1 MRIFAYNSFGDFIKL
16 CDKPTSQRIWAYA
29 QSSTL
34 CEKVVLTTL
43 SMEYCSCILF
53 LFRIGCVFPTTAM
66 LCRRAHRACWYGSWS
81 WNTIIG
87 SVSLLQLVM
96 LFQDAQRTIY
106 TCFSMPV
113 CVGTNT
119 DIETKRTRPP
129 EVIFTHHLPEALQNY
144 FNCAKIS
151 TKKRSHKSVKMVRSS
166 FGRMPVGCSNNRLC
180 YGSIFY
186 F

>member
-1 MRIFAYNSFGDFIKL
+1 MSLRTKFYTLWKGCFDNSFNG
-16 CDKPTSQRIWAYA
+16 
-29 QSSTL
+29 
-34 CEKVVLTTL
+34 V
-43 SMEYCSCILF
+43 LF
-53 LFRIGCVFPTTAM
+53 LHPLFVQNWVRISHHSYAVQARSQGRCN
-66 LCRRAHRACWYGSWS
+66 GSWS